1 MSFASR
7 ETIFQA
13 LFALLCAVKPPKSV
27 CADEDDLV
35 WNETGR
41 DLKSWD
47 QVPAANQPALFM
59 PQSTQH
65 ASMETFG
72 LSQWRLSATAW
83 IYYRTDGISD
93 PATPRDQAV
102 NQVIDAIEAAINPY
116 PGELQTLGG
125 LVIHTYIDGAVVF
138 DSGLTDP
145 QAVILVPITMLI
157 GALGI

>member
-1 MSFASR
+1 MFASR

-13 LFALLCAVKPPKSV
+13 LFDLLCAVTPPASI
-27 CADEDDLV
+27 CAVETPQV

-41 DLKSWD
+41 DLKFWD
-47 QVPAANQPALFM
+47 QVEPANQPALFM
-59 PQSTQH
+59 PQTPQH

-83 IYYRTDGISD
+83 VYYRTDGIID
-93 PATPRDQAV
+93 PATPRDRAV
-102 NQVIDAIEAAINPY
+102 NQVIDVIEHAINPY

-125 LVIHTYIDGAVVF
+125 LVLHTYIDGAVVF

-145 QAVILVPITMLI
+145 QAVILIPITMLT